1 MVAEA
6 DKTGATQGS
15 GGRVIRVRPEV
26 PSIAEQQMV
35 ARKRA
40 RTEIPTVQRDFAEV
54 WGEEIPKPVKR
65 RA

>member
-1 MVAEA
+1 
-6 DKTGATQGS
+6 
-15 GGRVIRVRPEV
+15 V

-40 RTEIPTVQRDFAEV
+40 RTEIPTVQRDFSEV

>member
-1 MVAEA
+1 
-6 DKTGATQGS
+6 
-15 GGRVIRVRPEV
+15 VIRVRPA

-54 WGEEIPKPVKR
+54 WGEELPKRKPKV
-65 RA
+65 A

>member
-1 MVAEA
+1 
-6 DKTGATQGS
+6 
-15 GGRVIRVRPEV
+15 VIRVRPAP

-54 WGEEIPKPVKR
+54 WGEEIPKRKPRV
-65 RA
+65 A

>member
-1 MVAEA
+1 MAAEA
-6 DKTGATQGS
+6 DKTGTTEGS
-15 GGRVIRVRPEV
+15 SGRVIRVRPAS
-26 PSIAEQQMV
+26 SIAEQQMV

-54 WGEEIPKPVKR
+54 WGEELPKPVKR